1 MKSRRSSGRAQV
13 LAEGLDAR
21 RMAQIEP
28 EDLEPVAPDVEVGLP
43 GVARGRVARE
53 PRGDDQVRACSQQ
66 LDPGLVADLHA
77 AAGEQGD
84 ATLQVGR
91 LAPLAVVE
99 LAAVPA
105 QLVVERVDLEVALL
119 ADVAVLW
126 VDDLTEVGIVR
137 HVGLLEP
144 RGREDIGRR
153 EHRLLA
159 QHADAGLGQHR
170 LVALEL
176 ARLLPAADGL
186 APLPALGHVGVED
199 VARGVQQPRALLRRE
214 RREQAA
220 IARELLEHVGGLVQ
234 AIDDRIALVLAH
246 RHGRR
251 VSIEGKA
258 PSLKKSAPTSH
269 RGGERNETT
278 ERPGHRRLR
287 LPGSATRS

>member
-1 MKSRRSSGRAQV
+1 M

-21 RMAQIEP
+21 RVAQIEP
-28 EDLEPVAPDVEVGLP
+28 EDLEPVAPVVEVGLP

-53 PRGDDQVRACSQQ
+53 ARRDDQVRACSQQ

-77 AAGEQGD
+77 PAGEQRD
-84 ATLQVGR
+84 ATAQVGR

-99 LAAVPA
+99 IAAVAA

-119 ADVAVLW
+119 ADVAVLRL
-126 VDDLTEVGIVR
+126 DDLAEVRIVR

-144 RGREDIGRR
+144 GGREDVGRR

-159 QHADAGLGQHR
+159 QHADAGLGEHR

-186 APLPALGHVGVED
+186 APLPALGDVGVED

-234 AIDDRIALVLAH
+234 PIDDRIAPVLAH
-246 RHGRR
+246 RHARR
-251 VSIEGKA
+251 RLREGKA
-258 PSLKKSAPTSH
+258 QSLKKSPPN
-269 RGGERNETT
+269 RNEGGERNENT
-278 ERPGHRRLR
+278 
-287 LPGSATRS
+287 